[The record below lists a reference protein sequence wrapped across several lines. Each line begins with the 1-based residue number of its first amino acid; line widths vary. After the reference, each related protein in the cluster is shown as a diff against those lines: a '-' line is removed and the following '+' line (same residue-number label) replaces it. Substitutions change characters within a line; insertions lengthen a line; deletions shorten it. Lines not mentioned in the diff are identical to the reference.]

1 MFSPYPLVMS
11 ELISILA
18 IGLEISLISI
28 SLKIVELLE
37 SVETAVTLSVKFAG
51 SDQEISVEYPLTS
64 SNPSPSVSQ
73 FILAI

>member
-1 MFSPYPLVMS
+1 MS
-11 ELISILA
+11 ELMSILA
-18 IGLEISLISI
+18 IGLDISLISI

-37 SVETAVTLSVKFAG
+37 SVENAVSLRVKFVG
-51 SDQEISVEYPLTS
+51 SDQETSVEYPLAS